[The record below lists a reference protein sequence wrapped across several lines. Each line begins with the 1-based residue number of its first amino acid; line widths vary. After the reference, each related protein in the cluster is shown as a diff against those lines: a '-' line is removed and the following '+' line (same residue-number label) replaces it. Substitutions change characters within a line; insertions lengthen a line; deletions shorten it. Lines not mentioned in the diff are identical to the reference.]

1 METIAE
7 DGGGQGLDG
16 GLVRGYRTP
25 PDVYDEMRDERGEVR
40 PQWRYLAGA
49 LATLGL
55 PALHDRWRDTRRLLR
70 ESGATY
76 NVYGDP
82 HGLERPWQLDPI
94 PMLVSSDEWHE
105 IESGLVQRA
114 ELLDLI
120 LKDVYGPQE
129 LIRAGILPLELV
141 YAHTGFLRPCHPVRA
156 GAHTNGGATYALTL
170 YAADVARGPDG
181 RVRVLSDR
189 TQAPSGAGYALEN
202 RVVMSRVWPSL
213 YRDSHVHRLSLFFQ
227 NVRTSLAA
235 LSPRRQSDP
244 HVVLLTPGPLN
255 ETYFEQSY
263 LAGYLG
269 YTLARGAD
277 LVVQDGKVWLRS
289 MRRLEPVDVVLR
301 RVDDHYCDPL
311 ELYPESRL
319 GVPGLVQAVRRGTVV
334 VANPLG
340 SSVLENP
347 ALNAFLPAI
356 AKHFLGRELQ
366 LPSVDTWWCGRTD
379 DREHVLANLERLVI
393 RPIYRQPRTPTVLG
407 ALLDD
412 QQRRRLAAVI
422 RERPQWYVAQEQI
435 RFSSVPT
442 LVDDGIEGRQAVIR
456 TFLAAREDGYVVMP
470 GALTRIAPSQESWLL
485 SNQAGALSKDTWI
498 LATEP
503 EKQVSLMPTARGA
516 SLRVPRAALPGG
528 AADNLFW
535 LGRYAERAEGTIRVV
550 RAALRAHRG
559 AVELET
565 PDRRALDDVLVAVT
579 HVSGTLPGFV
589 GDDMAARRASPMAE
603 LLSVVLDAERVGSV
617 AFDVH
622 AMLTAAYA
630 IRDHVSPDAWRVLT
644 EAGQRL
650 DRLQGMSYDGATHE
664 LHDAL
669 DGLVAKLVGAFALAR
684 ESMTRDEAWLFLDVG
699 RRIERAF
706 LVATLLRATI
716 VQRRDTA
723 VESELVESV
732 LHATETLMTYHR
744 RHHAKPE
751 VEPML
756 ALLLLDETN
765 PRSLAYQLARIE
777 DAVAQIARDDERLA
791 LSEEARLALEAATSV
806 RLVDLPTLVAFD
818 DGGDTRGTLDALLAR
833 VRTLLA
839 RTSDALTRGY
849 FSDVR
854 GPRHLARVPETTS

>member
-1 METIAE
+1 METIEEEAVE
-7 DGGGQGLDG
+7 PGI
-16 GLVRGYRTP
+16 VHGYQAA
-25 PDVYDEMRDERGEVR
+25 PDVYDEMVDADGAVR
-40 PQWRYLAGA
+40 PHWRYLAEA
-49 LATLGL
+49 IATLGL

-82 HGLERPWQLDPI
+82 HGLERLWQLDPI
-94 PMLVSSDEWHE
+94 PMLVSSDEWRE
-105 IESGLVQRA
+105 IEWGLMQRA
-114 ELLDLI
+114 ELLDLV
-120 LKDVYGPQE
+120 LKDIYGPQE
-129 LIRAGILPLELV
+129 LIREGILPLELV
-141 YAHTGFLRPCHPVRA
+141 YAHGGFLRPCHPMSSA
-156 GAHTNGGATYALTL
+156 GTYGLTL

-202 RVVMSRVWPSL
+202 RVVSSRVLPSL

-227 NVRTSLAA
+227 NMRASLAA

-263 LAGYLG
+263 LANYLG
-269 YTLARGAD
+269 YTLARGGD

-289 MRRLEPVDVVLR
+289 MRRLEPVDVIMR

-319 GVPGLVQAVRRGTVV
+319 GVPGLTQAVRRGTVV

-340 SSVLENP
+340 ASVLENP

-356 AKHFLGRELQ
+356 AKHFIGRELQ
-366 LPSVDTWWCGRTD
+366 IPSVDTWWCGRAD

-393 RPIYRQPRTPTVLG
+393 RPIYRQPRTLPVLG
-407 ALLDD
+407 GLLTEEE
-412 QQRRRLAAVI
+412 RRALAAAI
-422 RERPQWYVAQEQI
+422 RERPQWYVAQEQL

-442 LVDDGIEGRQAVIR
+442 LVDHGIERRQAVIR
-456 TFLAAREDGYVVMP
+456 TFLVARDDGYVVMP

-503 EKQVSLMPTARGA
+503 EKQVSLLPAAGGA
-516 SLRVPRAALPGG
+516 VLRVHRAALPGG

-535 LGRYAERAEGTIRVV
+535 LGRYAERAEGTVRVV
-550 RAALRAHRG
+550 RTALRAYRG
-559 AVELET
+559 AIELET
-565 PDRRALDDVLVAVT
+565 PDRRALDDLLVAVT
-579 HVSGTLPGFV
+579 HVSGTRPGFV
-589 GDDMAARRASPMAE
+589 GDDMAARRAAPMAE

-630 IRDHVSPDAWRVLT
+630 IRDHVSPDAWRLLS

-650 DRLQGMSYDGATHE
+650 ERLQGMPYDGVTHE
-664 LHDAL
+664 IQDAL
-669 DGLVAKLVGAFALAR
+669 DGLVTKLVGVFALAR

-699 RRIERAF
+699 RRIERAVL
-706 LVATLLRATI
+706 LVMLLRSTV
-716 VQRRDTA
+716 VQRRDPA
-723 VESELVESV
+723 IESQLVESV
-732 LHATETLMTYHR
+732 LYATETLMAYRR

-751 VEPML
+751 LEPML
-756 ALLLLDETN
+756 AMLLLDETN
-765 PRSLAYQLARIE
+765 PRSLAYQLGRIE
-777 DAVAQIARDDERLA
+777 HAVAQLSRDDGRLA
-791 LSEEARLALEAATSV
+791 LAEEARLALEAATSV
-806 RLVDLPTLVAFD
+806 RLADVSALAGFD
-818 DGGDTRGTLDALLAR
+818 NGGDARHELDGLLEHVRALLG
-833 VRTLLA
+833 
-839 RTSDALTRGY
+839 RTSDALTRYY

-854 GPRHLARVPETTS
+854 GPRHLARVPEGGS